1 VRDGDI
7 IHFDSP
13 NRRLDVE
20 IGDEEIAARLKGFKP
35 PALRWPKGV
44 FRKYVDRVTSASE
57 GATT

>member
-1 VRDGDI
+1 M
-7 IHFDSP
+7 IHFDIP

-20 IGDEEIAARLKGFKP
+20 ISDEEMAKRLKGFKP
-35 PALRWPKGV
+35 PALRWPRGV